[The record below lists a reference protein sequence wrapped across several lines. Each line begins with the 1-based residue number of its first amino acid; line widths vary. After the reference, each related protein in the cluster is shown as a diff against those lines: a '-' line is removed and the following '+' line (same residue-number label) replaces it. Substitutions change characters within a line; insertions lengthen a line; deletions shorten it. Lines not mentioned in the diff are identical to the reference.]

1 MHESKEPLGET
12 EETLPIYRPNRKSYD
27 SDMTDAEWV
36 EYQKFFPEHI
46 GYPGLSTPNH
56 SVREIINAIRY
67 RKRTGCQ
74 WRNLPND
81 LPPWKKVSSY
91 FLKWRKEGRFEAL
104 RLYATEK
111 AREAEGRNAEP
122 TAGSMDTQ
130 SVKTT
135 SVGGPKGFDAGKKV
149 KGRKRAIVVDVL
161 GLLLTVL
168 VVAASVTEGD
178 CGAMLLRKAHSDHP
192 TLEVAFADTG
202 FAKSVV
208 EQASR
213 ETGIAVEISSKPE
226 GQKGFVPIRHR
237 WKVERT
243 FGWFGFFR
251 VLSKDYD
258 RTVTSA
264 QAWIDLTMGDV
275 ALTRFLKK
283 NAAS

>member
-1 MHESKEPLGET
+1 MSESNQTQPEADSTSPV
-12 EETLPIYRPNRKSYD
+12 PRPTRQPYST
-27 SDMTDAEWV
+27 DMTDEEWV
-36 EYQKFFPEHI
+36 QYQAFFPEHL
-46 GYPGLSTPNH
+46 GYPGLSIPNH
-56 SVREIINAIRY
+56 SVRELLNAMRY

-81 LPPWKKVSSY
+81 FPPWKKVSSY
-91 FLKWRKEGRFEAL
+91 FFKWRKEGRFEAF
-104 RLYATEK
+104 RKDATAK

-122 TAGSMDTQ
+122 TAGLMDTQ

-161 GLLLTVL
+161 GLLLTVM

-178 CGAMLLRKAHSDHP
+178 CGAMMLRKTHQDYP
-192 TLEVAFADTG
+192 TVKVAFADSAFGT
-202 FAKSVV
+202 KVV
-208 EQASR
+208 KAASE
-213 ETGIAVEISSKPE
+213 ETGIAVEITSKPE
-226 GQKGFVPIRHR
+226 GQKGFVPLKHR

-258 RTVTSA
+258 RTTTSA

-275 ALTRFLKK
+275 ALTRYLGRK
-283 NAAS
+283 AS